1 MYVFIRLIIESKG
14 RGLIIHTFFNLFH
27 NPDLELTGNRVIS
40 RPSIDVIKK
49 QVYNINTCW
58 LEMVNNRLPIH
69 VTNYIRHQLLVMIT
83 QYLKLSP
90 IEVNTRNSTND
101 MFKYVIYEVE

>member
-58 LEMVNNRLPIH
+58 LEMVNNRLPI
-69 VTNYIRHQLLVMIT
+69 MIT